1 MKPITKTILWLTA
14 FSIAMGYLE
23 TSVVVYLRKIYYPEG
38 FRFPLTPISPD
49 IAVTEFWREAA
60 TIVMLIGIGILAGKN
75 SLQRF
80 AFFIFSFAIWDIF
93 YYVFLKVLLDWPES
107 LFTWDIL
114 FLIPVPW
121 VGPVIA
127 PCIVSFTMIALTL
140 LIVYYQESGRHI
152 YFSFIDKILLISG
165 SLVVILSFV
174 WDYIMYLSENSTDS
188 AAWTLSGN
196 TDMFHEISTY
206 VPVSFNWWL
215 FAIGEVI
222 LLLQLFFL
230 IKKMNS
236 TATERLIVNSY

>member
-23 TSVVVYLRKIYYPEG
+23 TAVVVYLRKIYYPEG
-38 FRFPLTPISPD
+38 FQFPLTPITQD
-49 IAVTEFWREAA
+49 IAVAEFWREAA
-60 TIVMLIGIGILAGKN
+60 TLVMLVGIGVLAGKN

-80 AFFIFSFAIWDIF
+80 AFFIYSFAIWDIF

-127 PCIVSFTMIALTL
+127 PCIVSLTMIALTL

-152 YFSFIDKILLISG
+152 YFSLVDKILLISG
-165 SLVVILSFV
+165 SFVVILSFV
-174 WDYIMYLSENSTDS
+174 WDYIMYLTTNATGN

-196 TDMFHEISTY
+196 SDMFNEISAY

-215 FAIGEVI
+215 FSIGEGI

-230 IKKMNS
+230 VKK
-236 TATERLIVNSY
+236 TKPILKGGLVNSY